1 MTIGTFS
8 DNGPEKYSG
17 LQIKQYSEEKL
28 TAELKNGFDKL
39 RCILMKF
46 IFIYCLAMLCTFN
59 MYAQHTFKGIIRDAE
74 KSPLQ
79 GATVSIKTLNKSAIA
94 DSNGFVT
101 IKNIPTGKFEVK
113 FSHIGFKEV
122 IISYEF
128 PLANDSTIDI
138 VLNETEYEENEVVI
152 TSTRTSRSIANI
164 PTRIETIS
172 GEELQEKGNMKPGDI
187 RMMLNESTG
196 IQTQQTSATSYNS
209 SIRIQGLDGKYTQII
224 RDGFPLY
231 SGFSG
236 GLGLLQIVPLDLKQ
250 VEVIKGSSSTLYGG
264 GAIAG
269 LVNLVSKNP
278 KEKRELNF
286 LVNGTSASGLDASG
300 FYSQKFKKVG
310 TIIFAS
316 YNHGTAYDPANI
328 GLTAIPKFDRYTFN
342 PKIFFYFS
350 KNTTANFGINATYE
364 NRIGGDMKYI
374 AGKGDSTHSYFE
386 KNITNRY
393 STQLSLEHK
402 LNDKAKFSFK
412 NSVSYYNRSIQIPDY
427 LFSGVQLSSYSEI
440 NFNYKK
446 EKSEWISGIN
456 FLTDKFTQDKHDTI
470 IPVNYN
476 QNTIGAFVQNTW
488 SVSKIVTLETGLRG
502 DYQNDDGFFLLPRF
516 SALFKINNH
525 LTSRIGGGLGYKT
538 PTVFTEDAEKIQFKN
553 VLPIDIK
560 NRVAEKSY
568 GGNFDINYRTTL
580 FNNKIS
586 LSINQLFF
594 YTRINSPLALTLL
607 TNGYYEYLQ
616 PTGFIDT
623 KGIETNVKL
632 TYNNFKL
639 FIGYTFADVKQHYS
653 TIKEFPLVAK
663 NRLNNVLV
671 YEIEDKLKVGL
682 EAYYYSSQKLNDGTT
697 GKSYWLCGLMAE
709 KLWKKFS
716 LFINFENILDVRQ
729 TKFDTIYTGTITNPV
744 FRDIYAPLDGIV
756 INAGLKIKL

>member
-1 MTIGTFS
+1 
-8 DNGPEKYSG
+8 
-17 LQIKQYSEEKL
+17 
-28 TAELKNGFDKL
+28 
-39 RCILMKF
+39 MKF
-46 IFIYCLAMLCTFN
+46 ILIYCIAMLCTFN
-59 MYAQHTFKGIIRDAE
+59 MYAQHIFKAIIKDAE
-74 KSPLQ
+74 KKPLQ
-79 GATVSIKTLNKSAIA
+79 SATASIKTLNKSAGA
-94 DSNGFVT
+94 DSSGFVT
-101 IKNIPTGKFEVK
+101 LINIPTGKFEVM
-113 FSHIGFKEV
+113 FSYVGFEEKIILFEFPIVNDSIVEIELIETAREETEV
-122 IISYEF
+122 I
-128 PLANDSTIDI
+128 
-138 VLNETEYEENEVVI
+138 V

-172 GEELQEKGNMKPGDI
+172 GEELEEKGNMKPGDI

-278 KEKRELNF
+278 KAERELNF
-286 LVNGTSASGLDASG
+286 LINGTSASGLDASG
-300 FYSQKFKKVG
+300 FYSEKFNKSG
-310 TIIFAS
+310 TTIFVS
-316 YNHGTAYDPANI
+316 YNHGTPYDPANI
-328 GLTAIPKFDRYTFN
+328 SLTAIPKFDRYTFN
-342 PKIFFYFS
+342 PKLFFYFN
-350 KNTTANFGINATYE
+350 KKTTANFGVNATYE
-364 NRIGGDMKYI
+364 NRIGGDIKYI
-374 AGKGDSTHSYFE
+374 EGKADSIHSYFE
-386 KNITNRY
+386 KNKTNRY
-393 STQLSLEHK
+393 STQLSVEHTI
-402 LNDKAKFSFK
+402 NDKAKFSFK

-427 LFSGVQLSSYSEI
+427 LFSGLQLSSYSEL

-456 FLTDKFTQDKHDTI
+456 FLTDKFIQDKHDSI

-488 SVSKIVTLETGLRG
+488 NASKIITFETGLRA
-502 DYQNDDGFFLLPRF
+502 DYQNDYGFFLLPRL

-525 LTSRIGGGLGYKT
+525 FTSRIGGGLGYKI
-538 PTVFTEDAEKIQFKN
+538 PNVFTEDAERIEFKK

-560 NRVAEKSY
+560 NTDAEKSY

-580 FNNKIS
+580 FNNKVS

-594 YTRINSPLALTLL
+594 YTRINNPLVLTQL

-616 PTGFIDT
+616 PIGFINT

-632 TYNNFKL
+632 TYKNFKF
-639 FIGYTFADVKQHYS
+639 FIGYTFADVKQHYA
-653 TIKEFPLVAK
+653 TTTEFPLVAK
-663 NRLNNVLV
+663 HRLNNVLV

-682 EAYYYSSQKLNDGTT
+682 EAYYYSPQKLNDGAT
-697 GKSYWLCGLMAE
+697 GKAYWLTGFMIE
-709 KLWKKFS
+709 KLWEHFS
-716 LFINFENILDVRQ
+716 IFANFENFIDTRQ

-744 FRDIYAPLDGIV
+744 FRDIYAPVDGFV
-756 INAGLKIKL
+756 LNGGFKIKL